1 MITGIIIIFTLTIV
15 MMRVSAYF
23 FVKVKEEK
31 NEKMTRARKDFY
43 RLIAIL
49 VWPWYVISTF
59 KQIKEKACNDSAVSL
74 LLAFTAYWASLIST
88 LLFTINLPPHKT
100 IIIGGGIFIVWAG
113 IGYLLQTAVDYHRL
127 WYIID

>member
-49 VWPWYVISTF
+49 VWPW
-59 KQIKEKACNDSAVSL
+59 
-74 LLAFTAYWASLIST
+74 
-88 LLFTINLPPHKT
+88 
-100 IIIGGGIFIVWAG
+100 
-113 IGYLLQTAVDYHRL
+113 
-127 WYIID
+127 